1 MKIKQRNKLLL
12 KIFLKY
18 WWSNNRTNMYSQEV
32 SINTKKYFILF
43 YFINCI
49 SLANSLPNSLCCS
62 CPCLFA

>member
-32 SINTKKYFILF
+32 SINTKK
-43 YFINCI
+43 
-49 SLANSLPNSLCCS
+49 
-62 CPCLFA
+62 